1 MNLIDLNKK
10 NSQNLHNRHFAYFLL
25 PIYQIFI
32 DYFIAK

>member
-10 NSQNLHNRHFAYFLL
+10 NSQNLHNLHFAYFLL

-32 DYFIAK
+32 DYLIVK